1 MNKNRTL
8 LLLGLF
14 LAMFFGAL
22 DQTVTS
28 TAMPTIIAQLG
39 GFQLMAWLATAY
51 MLSSTIVVPIAG
63 KLADQFGRKPVYL
76 FGLGVFMTASALCG
90 LAGSMEQLIL
100 YRALQGIGG
109 GVMMPMAMIII
120 GDIFTG
126 EERAKFQGVFG
137 GIFGL
142 SSIIG
147 PQVGGWFVDHL
158 AWQWVFYINLPF
170 GLLAALFIALGLRG
184 EKFRGEARIDYSGI
198 ITFTIAMVSL
208 LLALT
213 FGGTDYPWLSWQ
225 IAGLFASFALFLI
238 LFLRAEKTAEEP
250 ILPLSLFRNRSY
262 VLLNLIGFLMTMGM
276 FGAIMFMPL
285 FMQGVIGVSASG
297 AGTAM
302 TPMMLSMVVAST
314 LGGRALLR
322 LGVKPQIL
330 GGLSVLTAG
339 LLLVTTLGLGATRW
353 TASLYL
359 VIIGFGLG
367 LVMPVLTIALQEI
380 FPRHLLGAVTASG
393 QFFRSIGGTF
403 GVALFGTVMNQVSG
417 QSLRQELLPLLNGA
431 PAAARPAVE
440 PIRSLLETNPQSLYA
455 MLLQGDVMARMP
467 ETFRSL
473 IEPVIKSSLAVSI
486 HAVFWTAA
494 LATFLSFLVTLFLPA
509 IRVSRR
515 AVAGR
520 GRSTGGEREQERER
534 QEGIEPALEKGSR

>member
-8 LLLGLF
+8 LLIGLF

-39 GFQLMAWLATAY
+39 GFPLMAWLATAY

-76 FGLGVFMTASALCG
+76 FGLGLFMAASALCG
-90 LAGSMEQLIL
+90 LAGSMERLIL

-109 GVMMPMAMIII
+109 GVMMPMSLIII

-147 PQVGGWFVDHL
+147 PQIGGWFVDHL

-170 GLLAALFIALGLRG
+170 GLLAALFIALGLRD
-184 EKFRGEARIDYSGI
+184 ERIRGKAPIDYNGI
-198 ITFTIAMVSL
+198 ATFTIAMVSL
-208 LLALT
+208 LLALSL
-213 FGGTDYPWLSWQ
+213 GGTEYPWLSWQ
-225 IAGLFASFALFLI
+225 IAGLFAGFAVFLL
-238 LFLRAEKTAEEP
+238 LFLRAEKRAEEP
-250 ILPLSLFRNRSY
+250 LLSLSLFRNRSY
-262 VLLNLIGFLMTMGM
+262 VLLNLIGFFMTMGM

-285 FMQGVIGVSASG
+285 FMQGVVGVTASG
-297 AGTAM
+297 AGTTM
-302 TPMMLSMVVAST
+302 TPMMLSMIVAST

-322 LGVKPQIL
+322 LGVKPQVL
-330 GGLSVLTAG
+330 GGLLIMMAG
-339 LLLVTTLGLGATRW
+339 LLLVTTLGVGATRW

-403 GVALFGTVMNQVSG
+403 GVALFGAVMNQVSG
-417 QSLRQELLPLLNGA
+417 QSLRQDLLPLLAQA
-431 PAAARPAVE
+431 PAVTRPVVE
-440 PIRSLLETNPQSLYA
+440 PIRSLLETNPQSLYS
-455 MLLQGDVMARMP
+455 MLLQGDVMARIP
-467 ETFRSL
+467 ESFRVL
-473 IEPVIKSSLAVSI
+473 IEPVIKSSLAASI

-494 LATFLSFLVTLFLPA
+494 GATVLSFLTTLFLPT
-509 IRVSRR
+509 IRISQAATGKGRDI
-515 AVAGR
+515 AG
-520 GRSTGGEREQERER
+520 EAER
-534 QEGIEPALEKGSR
+534 QASAEPALEKGPR